1 MFSCGGCGET
11 RPHQWSILS
20 HFSFFHANDVW
31 ERECLHSDL
40 TDQGND
46 DEDIDGPQPMV
57 DSSAVQTWYHS
68 TSGIIS
74 QYSPMGWHTCR
85 PCAKKYKSHAKWS
98 RHNLSESHRNRL
110 LDLGIQGMHVVSSD
124 EKSTINRKATRM
136 YKPKAMAL
144 RRLQPQSL
152 LISPL
157 TKGPANMPLLQP
169 KLRRWDRHHLNRLA
183 LLHSNVD
190 RHRRSNNGGPNEA
203 SWQDWVASGRRRPS
217 EKRNS
222 PMKLR
227 RSSASEPARQPSRV
241 RIGRDD
247 STGAGSVKSPRYT
260 TSRAS

>member
-1 MFSCGGCGET
+1 MP
-11 RPHQWSILS
+11 RPKYRAPPKKEHKEKLEA
-20 HFSFFHANDVW
+20 FSFPDAWRKKSF
-31 ERECLHSDL
+31 
-40 TDQGND
+40 Q
-46 DEDIDGPQPMV
+46 
-57 DSSAVQTWYHS
+57 
-68 TSGIIS
+68 S

-98 RHNLSESHRNRL
+98 RHNLSE
-110 LDLGIQGMHVVSSD
+110 IIEIVSSTWACKACTLSPRTK
-124 EKSTINRKATRM
+124 KSTINRKATRM

-203 SWQDWVASGRRRPS
+203 SWQDWVASGRRRLS
-217 EKRNS
+217 EKKNS
-222 PMKLR
+222 FMKLR

-247 STGAGSVKSPRYT
+247 STGAGSAKSPRYA